1 MNQNDSSYLDSV
13 RVASPCRAAWDEMAG
28 GAQVRSC
35 ARCQKKVYN
44 LSHMTAADAAA
55 LVREAEGKSLCV
67 RFYRRSDGTV
77 MTADCPVGKQAGQK
91 KVARG
96 VAAVAGSV
104 LAFAGLHQLRSAA
117 TPSDDMATVDTTCQV
132 TVTGDAPMVAA
143 PPLPIQEVTAPD
155 DHGGEWVAG
164 GISKRSPT
172 LEDTQPVMGEVSSL
186 PHGDSPTLNDKP
198 FLRDLPV
205 DNTPRDDPF
214 APHKTVKGRP

>member
-1 MNQNDSSYLDSV
+1 MSHDTNYLSQV
-13 RVASPCRAAWDEMAG
+13 RVAAPCRESWDNMAG
-28 GAQVRSC
+28 GEQVRSC

-77 MTADCPVGKQAGQK
+77 MTADCPVGKQAAQK

-104 LAFAGLHQLRSAA
+104 LAFAGLHQLRRAA
-117 TPSDDMATVDTTCQV
+117 APSDTPATVEITCPTMSSDDSDRVPPLVEPTPAPFTMGEIAAPRGPQV
-132 TVTGDAPMVAA
+132 T
-143 PPLPIQEVTAPD
+143 
-155 DHGGEWVAG
+155 
-164 GISKRSPT
+164 
-172 LEDTQPVMGEVSSL
+172 MGAINSL
-186 PHGDSPTLNDKP
+186 PHDDAPPANDKP

-214 APHKTVKGRP
+214 APHKTIKASR